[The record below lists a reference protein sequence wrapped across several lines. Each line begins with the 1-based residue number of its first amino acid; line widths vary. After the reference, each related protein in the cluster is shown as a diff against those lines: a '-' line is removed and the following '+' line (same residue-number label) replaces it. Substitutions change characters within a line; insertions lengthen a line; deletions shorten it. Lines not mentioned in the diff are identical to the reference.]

1 MSSYTVNCFTNW
13 VSDFASWADLKTWLT
28 SDAGGKLRV
37 VEPRDSPYALVRYV
51 KGQSNFDLEHVPWC
65 RSVVVQK
72 ETRLPVCVAPPK
84 SSTLDESTAE
94 DATVAEEFVDG
105 TMINVFETNGAE
117 AQIATRSRLGGR
129 TRFYER
135 GPTFGEMFNDAL
147 KEMGLDGLTSILNP
161 TEDGFVARF
170 TSTVLQHPANR
181 IVKSVFKPGF
191 VIVHQG
197 TVATDGVV
205 TMYEDASEFVV
216 SESEAADIEIQAYKL
231 APIQAA
237 KTVREWV
244 EQQAQERGFGWQ
256 GLVLKD
262 GKGRR
267 WRMWSDIYQTV
278 RRFRGNESSTEE
290 RFARLRKSRTVDQ
303 YLSFFPEDREALY
316 EREGQLRK
324 NTRQLFH
331 FYGDVFRARK
341 TAYHE
346 LPWPYKHH
354 VSQLH
359 NLYKD
364 TLKAQGKKV
373 DLEQVIRYVN
383 GLNAEDTANMSK
395 VHKLDLRPSK
405 KPEAVVEAAAP
416 AAAASESQM
425 ETVD

>member
-1 MSSYTVNCFTNW
+1 MASYTVKCFTNW
-13 VSDFASWADLKTWLT
+13 VSDYSSWDDLKTWLT
-28 SDAGGKLRV
+28 SEAGGKLRV

-51 KGQSNFDLEHVPWC
+51 KGQSNFDLEHVRWC

-84 SSTLDESTAE
+84 SSAFEENTA
-94 DATVAEEFVDG
+94 DVATVAEEFVDG
-105 TMINVFETNGAE
+105 TMINVFKVGGSE

-135 GPTFGEMFNDAL
+135 GPTFGDMFNDAMKQL
-147 KEMGLDGLTSILNP
+147 GMEQLEDVLYEFDG
-161 TEDGFVARF
+161 VASRF
-170 TSTVLQHPANR
+170 TSTVLQHPSNR
-181 IVKSVFKPGF
+181 IVKAIFKPSF

-197 TVATDGVV
+197 TVAADGIV
-205 TMYEDASEFVV
+205 TIYEDA
-216 SESEAADIEIQAYKL
+216 ADFIFHANDDADVEIQAYKL
-231 APIQAA
+231 PPIQAA

-262 GKGRR
+262 GQGRR

-303 YLSFFPEDREALY
+303 YLSFFPEDRDALY
-316 EREGQLRK
+316 TLEGQLRK
-324 NTRQLFH
+324 NTRQLFY
-331 FYGDVFRARK
+331 FYSDVFRARK

-383 GLNAEDTANMSK
+383 SLNAEDTANMSK
-395 VHKLDLRPSK
+395 VHKLDLRPAK
-405 KPEAVVEAAAP
+405 KTETATEETPAPVEKAA
-416 AAAASESQM
+416 E
-425 ETVD
+425 

>member
-1 MSSYTVNCFTNW
+1 
-13 VSDFASWADLKTWLT
+13 VSDFTSWTDLKTWLT
-28 SDAGGKLRV
+28 SEAGGKLRV

-51 KGQSNFDLEHVPWC
+51 KGQSNLDLEHVRWC

-72 ETRLPVCVAPPK
+72 ETRLPVSVAPPK
-84 SSTLDESTAE
+84 SSAFEENTA
-94 DATVAEEFVDG
+94 DVATVAEEFVDG
-105 TMINVFETNGAE
+105 TMINVFKVGDAE

-135 GPTFGEMFNDAL
+135 GPTFGEMFNDAM
-147 KEMGLDGLTSILNP
+147 KQMGFEQLTDVLYKSDGGP
-161 TEDGFVARF
+161 RF

-181 IVKSVFKPGF
+181 IVKSIFQPSF

-197 TVATDGVV
+197 TVAADGVV
-205 TMYEDASEFVV
+205 TMYEDAAQFVV
-216 SESEAADIEIQAYKL
+216 AESESADVEVQAYKL
-231 APIQAA
+231 PPIQAA
-237 KTVREWV
+237 KTVRDWV

-278 RRFRGNESSTEE
+278 RRFRGNESTNEE
-290 RFARLRKSRTVDQ
+290 RFARLRKSRSLDQ
-303 YLSFFPEDREALY
+303 YLSFFPEDRPVFYDL
-316 EREGQLRK
+316 EGQLRK
-324 NTRQLFH
+324 NSRQLFH
-331 FYGDVFRARK
+331 FYSDVFRARK

-359 NLYKD
+359 NLFKD
-364 TLKAQGKKV
+364 VLKAQGKKV

-383 GLNAEDTANMSK
+383 GLTVEDTANMSK
-395 VHKLDLRPSK
+395 VHKLDLRPAK
-405 KPEAVVEAAAP
+405 KPEAAAEVAAP
-416 AAAASESQM
+416 ESESQM
-425 ETVD
+425 ETID

>member
-1 MSSYTVNCFTNW
+1 

-28 SDAGGKLRV
+28 SEAGGKLRV
-37 VEPRDSPYALVRYV
+37 VEPRDSPYALIRYV
-51 KGQSNFDLEHVPWC
+51 KGQSNLDLEHVRWC

-84 SSTLDESTAE
+84 SSTFEENTVDV
-94 DATVAEEFVDG
+94 ATVAEEFVDG
-105 TMINVFETNGAE
+105 TMINVFKVGDAE
-117 AQIATRSRLGGR
+117 PQIATRSRLGGR

-135 GPTFGEMFNDAL
+135 GPTFGEMMNDAM
-147 KEMGLDGLTSILNP
+147 KQMGIGRYEVFLP
-161 TEDGFVARF
+161 ETEGAISSF
-170 TSTVLQHPANR
+170 TSTVLQHPENR
-181 IVKSVFKPGF
+181 IIKAVFQPNF

-197 TVATDGVV
+197 TVKADGVV
-205 TMYEDASEFVV
+205 TITEDAAEFHFNGN
-216 SESEAADIEIQAYKL
+216 ESADPEIQAYKL

-237 KTVREWV
+237 KTVRDWV

-278 RRFRGNESSTEE
+278 RRFRGNESTNEE
-290 RFARLRKSRTVDQ
+290 RFARLRKSRSLDQ
-303 YLSFFPEDREALY
+303 YLSFFPEDRPVFYDL
-316 EREGQLRK
+316 EGQLRK
-324 NTRQLFH
+324 NSRQLFH
-331 FYGDVFRARK
+331 FYSDVFRARK

-359 NLYKD
+359 NLFKD
-364 TLKAQGKKV
+364 VLKAQGKKV

-383 GLNAEDTANMSK
+383 GLTVEDTANMSK
-395 VHKLDLRPSK
+395 VHKLDLRPAK
-405 KPEAVVEAAAP
+405 KPEAEVAEDTREVVN
-416 AAAASESQM
+416 
-425 ETVD
+425 

>member
-13 VSDFASWADLKTWLT
+13 VSDFASWVDLKTWLT
-28 SDAGGKLRV
+28 SEAGGKLRV
-37 VEPRDSPYALVRYV
+37 VEPRDSPYALIRYV
-51 KGQSNFDLEHVPWC
+51 KGQSNLDLEHVRWC

-84 SSTLDESTAE
+84 SSIFEENTVDV
-94 DATVAEEFVDG
+94 ATVAEEFVDG
-105 TMINVFETNGAE
+105 TMINIFKVGDAE
-117 AQIATRSRLGGR
+117 PQIATRSRLGGR

-135 GPTFGEMFNDAL
+135 GPTFGEMFNDAM
-147 KEMGLDGLTSILNP
+147 KQMGLERLESVLYESDGGP
-161 TEDGFVARF
+161 RF

-191 VIVHQG
+191 VIIHQG
-197 TVATDGVV
+197 TVAADGVV
-205 TMYEDASEFVV
+205 TMYEDASEFIV
-216 SESEAADIEIQAYKL
+216 SGSADIEVQGYKL

-237 KTVREWV
+237 KTVRDWV

-278 RRFRGNESSTEE
+278 RRFRGNESTNEE
-290 RFARLRKSRTVDQ
+290 RFARLRKSRSLDQ
-303 YLSFFPEDREALY
+303 YLSFFPEDRPVFYDL
-316 EREGQLRK
+316 EGQLRK
-324 NTRQLFH
+324 NSRQLFH
-331 FYGDVFRARK
+331 FYSDVFRARK

-359 NLYKD
+359 NLFKD
-364 TLKAQGKKV
+364 VLKAQGKKV

-383 GLNAEDTANMSK
+383 SLTVEDTANMSK
-395 VHKLDLRPSK
+395 VHKLDLRPAK
-405 KPEAVVEAAAP
+405 KPEAEVAEDTRGVVN
-416 AAAASESQM
+416 
-425 ETVD
+425 

>member
-1 MSSYTVNCFTNW
+1 MASYTVNCFTNW
-13 VSDFASWADLKTWLT
+13 VSDYASWTDLKAWLT
-28 SDAGGKLRV
+28 SEAGGKLRV

-51 KGQSNFDLEHVPWC
+51 KGQSNFDLEHVRWC

-72 ETRLPVCVAPPK
+72 DTRLPVCVAPPK
-84 SSTLDESTAE
+84 SSAFEENTA
-94 DATVAEEFVDG
+94 DIATVAEEFVDG
-105 TMINVFETNGAE
+105 TMINVFKAGDTE

-147 KEMGLDGLTSILNP
+147 KQMGVEGLEGVLLKTDG
-161 TEDGFVARF
+161 VASRF

-181 IVKSVFKPGF
+181 IVKAVFEPGL
-191 VIVHQG
+191 VVVHQG
-197 TVATDGVV
+197 TVAADGTV
-205 TMYEDASEFVV
+205 TITEDAAEFTFNGSET
-216 SESEAADIEIQAYKL
+216 ADPEIQAYKL

-290 RFARLRKSRTVDQ
+290 RFARLRKSRTIDQ
-303 YLSFFPEDREALY
+303 YLSFFPEDRDVLY
-316 EREGQLRK
+316 TLEGQLRK
-324 NTRQLFH
+324 NSRQLFY
-331 FYGDVFRARK
+331 FYSDVFRARK

-383 GLNAEDTANMSK
+383 SLNAEDTANMSK
-395 VHKLDLRPSK
+395 VHKLDLRPAK
-405 KPEAVVEAAAP
+405 KAEAAAEATEAP
-416 AAAASESQM
+416 APSVAAE
-425 ETVD
+425 

>member
-1 MSSYTVNCFTNW
+1 MASYTVNCFTNW

-28 SDAGGKLRV
+28 GEAGGKLRV

-51 KGQSNFDLEHVPWC
+51 KGQSNFDLEHVRWC

-72 ETRLPVCVAPPK
+72 DTRLPVCVAPPK
-84 SSTLDESTAE
+84 SSTFEENTAE
-94 DATVAEEFVDG
+94 VATVAEEFVDG
-105 TMINVFETNGAE
+105 TMMNVFQVEGAE
-117 AQIATRSRLGGR
+117 TQLATRSRLGGR

-135 GPTFGEMFNDAL
+135 GPTFGEMFTEA
-147 KEMGLDGLTSILNP
+147 MGKMSVEKLEGLLCDFEGSR
-161 TEDGFVARF
+161 ARF
-170 TSTVLQHPANR
+170 TSTVLQHPSNR
-181 IVKSVFKPGF
+181 IVKAVTEPTLF
-191 VIVHQG
+191 VVHQG
-197 TVATDGVV
+197 TVAADGVV
-205 TMYEDASEFVV
+205 SIWEDAADFQLEMSD
-216 SESEAADIEIQAYKL
+216 AADPEIQAYKL
-231 APIQAA
+231 EPIQAA
-237 KTVREWV
+237 KTVRAWV

-290 RFARLRKSRTVDQ
+290 RFARLRKSRSVDQ
-303 YLSFFPEDREALY
+303 YLSFFPEDRDALY
-316 EREGQLRK
+316 ELEGRLRK

-383 GLNAEDTANMSK
+383 GLNVEDTANMSK
-395 VHKLDLRPSK
+395 VHKLDLRPAK
-405 KPEAVVEAAAP
+405 KSEDAAP
-416 AAAASESQM
+416 VSDVK
-425 ETVD
+425 ETVE